1 MFSFLYLQQTGK
13 DSALAVTTKLKC
25 AAGLAELTTS
35 KYKSAA
41 RYFLLTNFDHC
52 DFPNV
57 SVLSV
62 VTCFFCIYILCC
74 NATMIHQ
81 NQYTCSPKD
90 FKTPWSMYVS
100 KLTLRMLSILER
112 AKPLPRVGASHRKY
126 LIF

>member
-1 MFSFLYLQQTGK
+1 MPYVTSLNTVWCVYVFSFLYLQQTGK

-57 SVLSV
+57 SMLSV
-62 VTCFFCIYILCC
+62 VTCFFILYL
-74 NATMIHQ
+74 H
-81 NQYTCSPKD
+81 
-90 FKTPWSMYVS
+90 SM
-100 KLTLRMLSILER
+100 L
-112 AKPLPRVGASHRKY
+112 
-126 LIF
+126 